1 MEQVEQPVARS
12 AGRPVKPVDQDL
24 IYKLAMIH
32 CSNPEIASIVGI
44 SLDTLQRRYSDVIQA
59 GKESGKQK
67 LRRKMWQSA
76 LAGNVTMMI
85 WLSKNILGYTD
96 NVLVSEEKKPLPWSD
111 DDDEKIAEP
120 IATTDSSE
128 EEVRGPVREDLDEL
142 KRDLEKL

>member
-1 MEQVEQPVARS
+1 MEVIEQPETRS

-32 CSNPEIASIVGI
+32 CSNPEISSIVGI
-44 SLDTLQRRYSDVIQA
+44 SVDTLQRRYGDIIQA

-76 LAGNVTMMI
+76 LNGNVTMMI

-111 DDDEKIAEP
+111 DDDKSVEP
-120 IATTDSSE
+120 TTAPDTNE
-128 EEVRGPVREDLDEL
+128 EEVRGTVREDLDEL
-142 KRDLEKL
+142 KSDLEKL